1 MKDEVLNSFVDKL
14 LNNTVLYDKFPIEI
28 DLFSKFLSYT
38 NPDYKYNST
47 YLGQYVNDFLQVC
60 QMLQKKDK
68 MYHAIFSELLQTGE
82 SFELMIDRLF
92 FAEYFS
98 ETKKCGSEY
107 TSINISRILGEEVE
121 IRVKYISNDNEH
133 IFCKVYGDYKKA
145 GIAQAI
151 REDFERFVSM
161 KEEKVQEL

>member
-1 MKDEVLNSFVDKL
+1 MRGIEVKDEVLNSFVDKL

-68 MYHAIFSELLQTGE
+68 MYH
-82 SFELMIDRLF
+82 D
-92 FAEYFS
+92 FS
-98 ETKKCGSEY
+98 ETKKSGSEY

-145 GIAQAI
+145 GIAQEI
-151 REDFERFVSM
+151 REDLERFVSM

>member
-1 MKDEVLNSFVDKL
+1 
-14 LNNTVLYDKFPIEI
+14 
-28 DLFSKFLSYT
+28 
-38 NPDYKYNST
+38 
-47 YLGQYVNDFLQVC
+47 
-60 QMLQKKDK
+60 
-68 MYHAIFSELLQTGE
+68 
-82 SFELMIDRLF
+82 MIDRLF

-145 GIAQAI
+145 GIAQEI